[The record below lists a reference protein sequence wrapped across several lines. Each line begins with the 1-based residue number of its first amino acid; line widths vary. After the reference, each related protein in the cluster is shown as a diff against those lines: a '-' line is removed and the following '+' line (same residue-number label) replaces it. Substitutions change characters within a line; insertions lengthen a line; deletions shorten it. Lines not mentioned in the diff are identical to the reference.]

1 VSDDRADE
9 EAPSDKQGVRNLG
22 EKYEQEE
29 FDPTEEFEPEEFD
42 PDTDIGP
49 DGPEIPEAPDFSESA
64 ANVSPDLLRAFWKLV
79 AIFNLALFATSLGL
93 MLIAFR
99 GELVRG
105 GGVFLLGAVT
115 FVYGYVLYQRKKPT

>member
-1 VSDDRADE
+1 VSDDRPDEDGADQ
-9 EAPSDKQGVRNLG
+9 QGVRNL
-22 EKYEQEE
+22 EERFEHKE
-29 FDPTEEFEPEEFD
+29 FDPTKEFEPEEFD
-42 PDTDIGP
+42 PETDIGP
-49 DGPEIPEAPDFSESA
+49 DGPEIPEAPDLSESDA
-64 ANVSPDLLRAFWKLV
+64 SVSPDLLRAFWRLV

-93 MLIAFR
+93 MLMAFR